1 VLPNVEEGLWWVI
14 FFYERERQCQKKQA
28 MAIKSHQ
35 RDNESTVYYW
45 IRQSNQGDGSV
56 GR

>member
-1 VLPNVEEGLWWVI
+1 MWKRGCGGL
-14 FFYERERQCQKKQA
+14 FFSMKGKQQCQKKQA

>member
-1 VLPNVEEGLWWVI
+1 MKGKQ
-14 FFYERERQCQKKQA
+14 QCQKKQA